1 MSYLGGNRPGEL
13 EEWEREYGTRL
24 GASLA
29 ELSQSRR
36 LAILLSVGLVTAIE
50 ISNRISINVLLPDM
64 QGNVAASTD
73 EISWVIILYN
83 LGFLC
88 SLALSSWMTFVLGA
102 RRHLL
107 YSILFYS
114 VGGVGCALSAHSLRL
129 LLISR
134 VIMGFGGG
142 AFLVRAVI
150 LAGLMFPGKARIFAV
165 TRLYLVLFAFQI
177 TYPIAMGWITDTLH
191 WNYAF
196 CLDFPF
202 LIVGA
207 ILIWKLVPPGYLY
220 LRRAGRYVDK
230 WGAALLVASLMALQV
245 GMSRG
250 ERDLWLES
258 PLIAGS
264 LVIAAVCFAAFLW
277 WDSRAENPSPVLH
290 LRTVWREA
298 ELRASVFLV
307 MAVGAILGCGLFV
320 LPQYLRYV
328 QDYSATQTG
337 EFIVMYTSGLGSGL
351 LLTLRVIQPR
361 LGGPRTAA
369 LGFVLLIG
377 TFSTFLY
384 IWTPTTPGIVLAPA
398 IFLQGFA
405 LAPILI
411 SAANIATG
419 QAAVA
424 DLNDISTTYF
434 FVRQLGNTFG
444 VTAATVIFDH
454 RMTLHSSRLLDVA
467 NRLDPTVQSTL
478 SAYSGLI
485 ARNGGAGS
493 NPALGALQ
501 LFQANVVTQS
511 RLLSYIDIYLGLAV
525 LSGLAV
531 VLLAMARL
539 RPGTGIP
546 HWHLW

>member
-1 MSYLGGNRPGEL
+1 MSYFGGSLPGGS
-13 EEWEREYGTRL
+13 EEWEREYGSRL
-24 GASLA
+24 SASLA
-29 ELSQSRR
+29 ELSQPRR
-36 LAILLSVGLVTAIE
+36 LAILLSVALVTAIE

-102 RRHLL
+102 RRQLL

-142 AFLVRAVI
+142 AFLVRAVV
-150 LAGLMFPGKARIFAV
+150 LSRLMFPANARVFAV
-165 TRLYLVLFAFQI
+165 TCLYLVLAAFET

-196 CLDFPF
+196 LLDFPF
-202 LIVGA
+202 LTLGA

-220 LRRAGRYVDK
+220 MRRTGGYVDK
-230 WGAALLVASLMALQV
+230 WGAILLVVSLIALQV
-245 GMSRG
+245 GTSRG
-250 ERDLWLES
+250 ERDMWLES
-258 PLIAGS
+258 PLIAGA
-264 LVIAAVCFAAFLW
+264 LVIAAVCFAGFLW
-277 WDSRAENPSPVLH
+277 LDSRADNPSPILH

-298 ELRASVFLV
+298 ELRTSLFLV

-337 EFIVMYTSGLGSGL
+337 EFISMYTSGLSTGL
-351 LLTLRVIQPR
+351 VLTLRVIQPR

-369 LGFVLLIG
+369 LGLVLLIG
-377 TFSTFLY
+377 TFTTFLY
-384 IWTPTTPGIVLAPA
+384 IWTPTTPGNLLAPA
-398 IFLQGFA
+398 IFLQGFS

-411 SAANIATG
+411 AASNIATG
-419 QAAVA
+419 QAALP
-424 DLNDISTTYF
+424 DINDVSTTYF

-478 SAYSGLI
+478 SSYSGLI

-501 LFQANVVTQS
+501 LFQANIITQS

-525 LSGLAV
+525 LSGVAV

-539 RPGTGIP
+539 RPSTDLM

>member
-1 MSYLGGNRPGEL
+1 MSYFGSSLSGES
-13 EEWEREYGTRL
+13 EEWEREYGSRL
-24 GASLA
+24 SASLA
-29 ELSQSRR
+29 ELSQPRR
-36 LAILLSVGLVTAIE
+36 LAILLSVALVTAIE

-102 RRHLL
+102 RRQLL

-142 AFLVRAVI
+142 AFLVRVVV
-150 LAGLMFPGKARIFAV
+150 LSRLMFPANARVFAV
-165 TRLYLVLFAFQI
+165 TYLYLVLAAFET

-196 CLDFPF
+196 LLDFPF
-202 LIVGA
+202 LTLGA

-220 LRRAGRYVDK
+220 MRRTGGYVDK
-230 WGAALLVASLMALQV
+230 WGAVLLVVSLIALQV
-245 GMSRG
+245 GTSRG
-250 ERDLWLES
+250 ERDMWLES
-258 PLIAGS
+258 PLIAGA
-264 LVIAAVCFAAFLW
+264 LVIAAVCFAGFLW
-277 WDSRAENPSPVLH
+277 LDSRADNPSPILH

-298 ELRASVFLV
+298 ELRTSLFLV

-337 EFIVMYTSGLGSGL
+337 EFISMYTSGLSTGL
-351 LLTLRVIQPR
+351 VLTLRMIQPR

-369 LGFVLLIG
+369 LGLVLLIG
-377 TFSTFLY
+377 TFTTFLY
-384 IWTPTTPGIVLAPA
+384 IWTPTTPGNLLALA

-411 SAANIATG
+411 AASNIATG
-419 QAAVA
+419 QAALP
-424 DLNDISTTYF
+424 DINDVSTTYF

-454 RMTLHSSRLLDVA
+454 RMTVHSARLLDVA
-467 NRLDPTVQSTL
+467 NRLDPTLQSTL
-478 SAYSGLI
+478 SSYSGLI

-501 LFQANVVTQS
+501 LFQANIITQS

-525 LSGLAV
+525 LSGVAV
-531 VLLAMARL
+531 LLLAMARL
-539 RPGTGIP
+539 RPSRDLMY
-546 HWHLW
+546 WHSW

>member
-1 MSYLGGNRPGEL
+1 MSYFSSSLPGGS
-13 EEWEREYGTRL
+13 EEWEREYGSRL
-24 GASLA
+24 SASLA
-29 ELSQSRR
+29 ELSQPRR

-102 RRHLL
+102 RRQLL

-114 VGGVGCALSAHSLRL
+114 IGGVGCALSAHSLRL

-134 VIMGFGGG
+134 IIMGFGGG
-142 AFLVRAVI
+142 AFLVRAVV
-150 LAGLMFPGKARIFAV
+150 LSRLMFPANARVFAV
-165 TRLYLVLFAFQI
+165 TCLYLVLAVFET

-196 CLDFPF
+196 LLDFPF
-202 LIVGA
+202 LTLGA

-220 LRRAGRYVDK
+220 MRRTGRYVDK
-230 WGAALLVASLMALQV
+230 WGAVLLVVSLIALQV
-245 GMSRG
+245 GTSRG
-250 ERDLWLES
+250 ERDMWLES
-258 PLIAGS
+258 PLIAGA
-264 LVIAAVCFAAFLW
+264 LVIAAVCFAGFLW
-277 WDSRAENPSPVLH
+277 LDSRADNSSPILH

-298 ELRASVFLV
+298 ELRTSLFLV
-307 MAVGAILGCGLFV
+307 MAVGAILACALFV

-337 EFIVMYTSGLGSGL
+337 EFISMYTSGLSTGL
-351 LLTLRVIQPR
+351 VLTLRMIQLR

-369 LGFVLLIG
+369 LGLVLLIG
-377 TFSTFLY
+377 TFTTFLY
-384 IWTPTTPGIVLAPA
+384 IWTPTTPGNLLALA

-411 SAANIATG
+411 AASNIATG
-419 QAAVA
+419 QAALP
-424 DLNDISTTYF
+424 DINDVSTTYF

-454 RMTLHSSRLLDVA
+454 RMTVHSARLLDVA
-467 NRLDPTVQSTL
+467 NRLDPTLQSTL
-478 SAYSGLI
+478 SSYSGLI

-501 LFQANVVTQS
+501 LFQANIITQS

-525 LSGLAV
+525 LSGVAA

-539 RPGTGIP
+539 RPSRDLMY
-546 HWHLW
+546 WHSW

>member
-1 MSYLGGNRPGEL
+1 MSYFGSSLSGES
-13 EEWEREYGTRL
+13 EEWEREYGSRL
-24 GASLA
+24 SASLA
-29 ELSQSRR
+29 ELSQPRR
-36 LAILLSVGLVTAIE
+36 LAILLSVALVTAIE

-102 RRHLL
+102 RRQLL

-142 AFLVRAVI
+142 AFLVRAVV
-150 LAGLMFPGKARIFAV
+150 LSRLMFPANARVFAV
-165 TRLYLVLFAFQI
+165 TCLYLVLAAFET

-196 CLDFPF
+196 LLDFPF
-202 LIVGA
+202 LTLGA

-220 LRRAGRYVDK
+220 MRRRRYVDK
-230 WGAALLVASLMALQV
+230 WGAVLLVVSLIALQV
-245 GMSRG
+245 GTSRG
-250 ERDLWLES
+250 ERDMWLES
-258 PLIAGS
+258 PLIAGA
-264 LVIAAVCFAAFLW
+264 LVIAAVCFAGFLW
-277 WDSRAENPSPVLH
+277 LDSRADNPSPILH

-298 ELRASVFLV
+298 ELRTSLFLV

-337 EFIVMYTSGLGSGL
+337 EFISMYTTGLSTGL
-351 LLTLRVIQPR
+351 VLTLRVIQPR

-369 LGFVLLIG
+369 LGLVLLIG
-377 TFSTFLY
+377 TFTTFLY
-384 IWTPTTPGIVLAPA
+384 IWTPTTPGNLLAPA

-405 LAPILI
+405 LAPVLI
-411 SAANIATG
+411 AASNIATG
-419 QAAVA
+419 QAALP
-424 DLNDISTTYF
+424 DINDVSTTYF

-467 NRLDPTVQSTL
+467 NRLDPTLQSTL
-478 SAYSGLI
+478 SSYSGLI

-501 LFQANVVTQS
+501 LFQENIITQS

-525 LSGLAV
+525 LSGVAV
-531 VLLAMARL
+531 VLLATARL
-539 RPGTGIP
+539 RPSTDLM

>member
-1 MSYLGGNRPGEL
+1 MSYFGGSLSGES
-13 EEWEREYGTRL
+13 EEWEREYGSRL
-24 GASLA
+24 SASLA

-36 LAILLSVGLVTAIE
+36 LAILLSVALVTAIE

-102 RRHLL
+102 RRQLL

-114 VGGVGCALSAHSLRL
+114 IGGVGCALSAHSLRL

-134 VIMGFGGG
+134 IIMGFGGG
-142 AFLVRAVI
+142 AFLVRAVV
-150 LAGLMFPGKARIFAV
+150 LSRLMFPANARVFAV
-165 TRLYLVLFAFQI
+165 TCLYLVLAVFET

-196 CLDFPF
+196 LLDFPF
-202 LIVGA
+202 LTLGA

-220 LRRAGRYVDK
+220 MRRTGRYVDK
-230 WGAALLVASLMALQV
+230 WGAVLLVVSLIALQV
-245 GMSRG
+245 GTSRG
-250 ERDLWLES
+250 ERDMWLES
-258 PLIAGS
+258 PLIAGA
-264 LVIAAVCFAAFLW
+264 LVIAAVCFAGFLW
-277 WDSRAENPSPVLH
+277 LDSRADNSSPILH

-298 ELRASVFLV
+298 ELRTSLFLV

-337 EFIVMYTSGLGSGL
+337 EFISMYTSGLSTGL
-351 LLTLRVIQPR
+351 VLTLRVIQPR

-369 LGFVLLIG
+369 LGLVLLIG
-377 TFSTFLY
+377 TFTTFLY
-384 IWTPTTPGIVLAPA
+384 IWTPTTPGNLLAPA

-405 LAPILI
+405 LAPVLI
-411 SAANIATG
+411 AASNIATG
-419 QAAVA
+419 QAALP
-424 DLNDISTTYF
+424 DINDVSTTYF

-454 RMTLHSSRLLDVA
+454 RMTLHSARLLDIA
-467 NRLDPTVQSTL
+467 NRLDPTLQSTL
-478 SAYSGLI
+478 SSYSGLI

-501 LFQANVVTQS
+501 LFQANIITQS

-525 LSGLAV
+525 LSGAA
-531 VLLAMARL
+531 VLLLATARL
-539 RPGTGIP
+539 RPSKDLMY
-546 HWHLW
+546 WHSW

>member
-1 MSYLGGNRPGEL
+1 MSYFSSSLPGES
-13 EEWEREYGTRL
+13 EEWEREYGSRL
-24 GASLA
+24 SASLA
-29 ELSQSRR
+29 ELSQPRR

-102 RRHLL
+102 RRQLL

-142 AFLVRAVI
+142 AFLVRAVV
-150 LAGLMFPGKARIFAV
+150 LSRLMFPGNARVFAV
-165 TRLYLVLFAFQI
+165 TCLYLVLAAFET

-196 CLDFPF
+196 LLDFPF
-202 LIVGA
+202 LTLGA

-220 LRRAGRYVDK
+220 MRRRRYVDK
-230 WGAALLVASLMALQV
+230 WGAVLLVVSLIALQV
-245 GMSRG
+245 GTSRG
-250 ERDLWLES
+250 ERDMWLES
-258 PLIAGS
+258 PLIAGA
-264 LVIAAVCFAAFLW
+264 LVIAALCFAGFLW
-277 WDSRAENPSPVLH
+277 LDSRADNPSPILH

-298 ELRASVFLV
+298 ELRTSLFLV

-337 EFIVMYTSGLGSGL
+337 EFISMYTTGLSTGL
-351 LLTLRVIQPR
+351 VLTLRVIQPR

-369 LGFVLLIG
+369 LGLVLLIG
-377 TFSTFLY
+377 TFTTFLY
-384 IWTPTTPGIVLAPA
+384 IWTPTTPGNLLAPA

-405 LAPILI
+405 LAPVLI
-411 SAANIATG
+411 AASNIATG
-419 QAAVA
+419 QAA
-424 DLNDISTTYF
+424 LPDISDVSTTYF

-454 RMTLHSSRLLDVA
+454 RMTLHSARLLDVA
-467 NRLDPTVQSTL
+467 NRLDPTLQSTL
-478 SAYSGLI
+478 SSYSGLI

-501 LFQANVVTQS
+501 LFQANIITQS

-525 LSGLAV
+525 LSGAA
-531 VLLAMARL
+531 VLLLATARL
-539 RPGTGIP
+539 RPSKDLMY
-546 HWHLW
+546 WHSW

>member
-1 MSYLGGNRPGEL
+1 MSYLRSPGGL
-13 EEWEREYGTRL
+13 EAWEQEYGSRL
-24 GASLA
+24 SASLA
-29 ELSQSRR
+29 ELSQPRR
-36 LAILLSVGLVTAIE
+36 LAILLSVALVTAIE

-114 VGGVGCALSAHSLRL
+114 AGGVGCALSAHSLRL
-129 LLISR
+129 LLLSR

-142 AFLVRAVI
+142 AFLVRTVI
-150 LAGLMFPGKARIFAV
+150 LAGLMFPGKARIYAV

-177 TYPIAMGWITDTLH
+177 TYPIAMGWITDMVH

-196 CLDFPF
+196 LLDFPF

-207 ILIWKLVPPGYLY
+207 VLIWKLVPPGYLY
-220 LRRAGRYVDK
+220 MRRASAHVDS
-230 WGAALLVASLMALQV
+230 WGAALLIASLMTLQV
-245 GMSRG
+245 AMSRG
-250 ERDLWLES
+250 ERDMWLES
-258 PLIAGS
+258 PLIVGM
-264 LVIAAVCFAAFLW
+264 LIIAVVCFAAFLW
-277 WDSRAENPSPVLH
+277 WDGRAANPSPVLH
-290 LRTVWREA
+290 LRTIWREA
-298 ELRASVFLV
+298 ELRTSVFLV
-307 MAVGAILGCGLFV
+307 MAVGAILACGLFV

-337 EFIVMYTSGLGSGL
+337 EFISMYTGGLGAGL
-351 LLTLRVIQPR
+351 LLTIRFVQPR

-369 LGFVLLIG
+369 LGLLLLIG
-377 TFSTFLY
+377 TFSSFLY
-384 IWTPTTPGIVLAPA
+384 LWTPTTPGNLLAPA
-398 IFLQGFA
+398 IFLQGFS
-405 LAPILI
+405 LAPILV
-411 SAANIATG
+411 AASNIATG
-419 QAAVA
+419 QAALA
-424 DLNDISTTYF
+424 DLNDVSTTYF

-444 VTAATVIFDH
+444 VTAATVMFDH

-467 NRLDPTVQSTL
+467 NRLDPIAQSTL
-478 SAYSGLI
+478 SAYSRLI
-485 ARNGGAGS
+485 ARDGGAGS
-493 NPALGALQ
+493 NPALGALE
-501 LFQANVVTQS
+501 LLQANVVTQS
-511 RLLSYIDIYLGLAV
+511 RLLSYIDIYLGLAI

-531 VLLAMARL
+531 ILLAMARL
-539 RPGTGIP
+539 KPSKDLM

>member
-1 MSYLGGNRPGEL
+1 
-13 EEWEREYGTRL
+13 
-24 GASLA
+24 
-29 ELSQSRR
+29 
-36 LAILLSVGLVTAIE
+36 
-50 ISNRISINVLLPDM
+50 
-64 QGNVAASTD
+64 
-73 EISWVIILYN
+73 
-83 LGFLC
+83 
-88 SLALSSWMTFVLGA
+88 
-102 RRHLL
+102 
-107 YSILFYS
+107 
-114 VGGVGCALSAHSLRL
+114 
-129 LLISR
+129 
-134 VIMGFGGG
+134 
-142 AFLVRAVI
+142 
-150 LAGLMFPGKARIFAV
+150 
-165 TRLYLVLFAFQI
+165 
-177 TYPIAMGWITDTLH
+177 MGWIADNLH

-196 CLDFPF
+196 LLDFPF

-220 LRRAGRYVDK
+220 LRRSSTYVDK
-230 WGAALLVASLMALQV
+230 WGAALLVASLIALQV
-245 GMSRG
+245 GTSRG

-264 LVIAAVCFAAFLW
+264 LVIAAVCFAGFLW
-277 WDSRAENPSPVLH
+277 LDSRAENPSPILH

-298 ELRASVFLV
+298 ELRASLFLV

-337 EFIVMYTSGLGSGL
+337 EFIVMYTSGLGTGL

-369 LGFVLLIG
+369 LGFLLLIG
-377 TFSTFLY
+377 TFTTFLY
-384 IWTPTTPGIVLAPA
+384 IWTPTTPGILLAPA
-398 IFLQGFA
+398 IFVQGFA

-411 SAANIATG
+411 AAANIATG
-419 QAAVA
+419 QAALP
-424 DLNDISTTYF
+424 DLNDVSTTYF

-444 VTAATVIFDH
+444 VTAATVMFDH

-478 SAYSGLI
+478 SSYSGLI

-501 LFQANVVTQS
+501 LFQANVITQS

-525 LSGLAV
+525 LSGVAV

-539 RPGTGIP
+539 RPSTDLM
-546 HWHLW
+546 HWHFW

>member
-1 MSYLGGNRPGEL
+1 MSYFSSSLPGGS
-13 EEWEREYGTRL
+13 EEWEREYGSRL
-24 GASLA
+24 SASLA
-29 ELSQSRR
+29 ELSQPRR

-73 EISWVIILYN
+73 EISWVVILYN

-102 RRHLL
+102 RRQLL

-142 AFLVRAVI
+142 AFLVRAVV
-150 LAGLMFPGKARIFAV
+150 LSRLMFPANARVFAV
-165 TRLYLVLFAFQI
+165 TCLYLVLAAFET

-196 CLDFPF
+196 LLDFPF
-202 LIVGA
+202 LTLGA

-220 LRRAGRYVDK
+220 MRRRRYVDK
-230 WGAALLVASLMALQV
+230 WGAVLLVVSLIALQV
-245 GMSRG
+245 GTSRG
-250 ERDLWLES
+250 ERDMWLES
-258 PLIAGS
+258 PLIAGA
-264 LVIAAVCFAAFLW
+264 LVIAALCFAGFLW
-277 WDSRAENPSPVLH
+277 LDSRADNPSPILH

-298 ELRASVFLV
+298 ELRTSLFLV

-337 EFIVMYTSGLGSGL
+337 EFISMYTTGLSTGL
-351 LLTLRVIQPR
+351 VLTLRVIQPR

-369 LGFVLLIG
+369 LGLVLLIG
-377 TFSTFLY
+377 TFTTFLY
-384 IWTPTTPGIVLAPA
+384 IWTPTTPGNLLAPA

-405 LAPILI
+405 LAPVLI
-411 SAANIATG
+411 AASNIATG
-419 QAAVA
+419 QAA
-424 DLNDISTTYF
+424 LPDISDVSTTYF

-454 RMTLHSSRLLDVA
+454 RMTLHSARLLDVA
-467 NRLDPTVQSTL
+467 NRLDPTLQSTL
-478 SAYSGLI
+478 SSYSGLI

-501 LFQANVVTQS
+501 LFQANIITQS

-525 LSGLAV
+525 LSGVAA

-539 RPGTGIP
+539 RPSTELMY
-546 HWHLW
+546 WHSW

>member
-1 MSYLGGNRPGEL
+1 MSYFGGSLPGGS
-13 EEWEREYGTRL
+13 EEWEREYGSRL
-24 GASLA
+24 SASLA
-29 ELSQSRR
+29 ELSQPRR
-36 LAILLSVGLVTAIE
+36 LAILLSVALVTAIE

-102 RRHLL
+102 RRQLL

-150 LAGLMFPGKARIFAV
+150 LSRLMFPANARVFAV
-165 TRLYLVLFAFQI
+165 TCLYLVLAAFET

-196 CLDFPF
+196 LLDFPF
-202 LIVGA
+202 LTLGA

-220 LRRAGRYVDK
+220 MRRTGGYVDK
-230 WGAALLVASLMALQV
+230 WGAILLVVSLIALQV
-245 GMSRG
+245 GTSRG
-250 ERDLWLES
+250 ERDMWLES
-258 PLIAGS
+258 PLIAGA
-264 LVIAAVCFAAFLW
+264 LVIAAVCFAGFLW
-277 WDSRAENPSPVLH
+277 LDSRADNPSPILH

-298 ELRASVFLV
+298 ELRTSLFLV

-337 EFIVMYTSGLGSGL
+337 EFISMYTSGLSTGL
-351 LLTLRVIQPR
+351 VLTLRVIQPR

-369 LGFVLLIG
+369 LGLVLLIG
-377 TFSTFLY
+377 TFTTFLY
-384 IWTPTTPGIVLAPA
+384 IWTPTTPGNLLAPA

-411 SAANIATG
+411 AASNIATG
-419 QAAVA
+419 QAALP
-424 DLNDISTTYF
+424 DINDVSTTYF

-478 SAYSGLI
+478 SSYSGLI

-501 LFQANVVTQS
+501 LFQANIITQS

-525 LSGLAV
+525 LSGVAV

-539 RPGTGIP
+539 RPSTDLM

>member
-1 MSYLGGNRPGEL
+1 MSYLSGSGSGGLEAWEQEYGNRL
-13 EEWEREYGTRL
+13 S
-24 GASLA
+24 ASLA
-29 ELSQSRR
+29 ELSQPRR

-88 SLALSSWMTFVLGA
+88 SLALSSWITFVLGA

-107 YSILFYS
+107 YSILLYS
-114 VGGVGCALSAHSLRL
+114 IGGVGCALSAHSLRL

-150 LAGLMFPGKARIFAV
+150 LAGLMFPGKARIYAV
-165 TRLYLVLFAFQI
+165 TRLYLVLFAFQM
-177 TYPIAMGWITDTLH
+177 TYPIMMGWITDTLQ

-207 ILIWKLVPPGYLY
+207 ILIWKLVPRGYLY
-220 LRRAGRYVDK
+220 LRRAGAEADK
-230 WGAALLVASLMALQV
+230 WGAVLLVVSLVALQI
-245 GMSRG
+245 GLSRG

-258 PLIAGS
+258 PLIVGS
-264 LVIAAVCFAAFLW
+264 LIIAVGCFVAFLW
-277 WDSRAENPSPVLH
+277 WDSRVDNPSPVLH

-298 ELRASVFLV
+298 ELRTSVFLV

-337 EFIVMYTSGLGSGL
+337 EFIVMYTSGLGFGL
-351 LLTLRVIQPR
+351 LLTLQVIQPR
-361 LGGPRTAA
+361 IGGPRTAA
-369 LGFVLLIG
+369 LGLVLLIG
-377 TFSTFLY
+377 TFTTFLY

-405 LAPILI
+405 LAPILV
-411 SAANIATG
+411 AASNIATG
-419 QAAVA
+419 QAALA

-444 VTAATVIFDH
+444 VTAATVIFDR
-454 RMTLHSSRLLDVA
+454 RMTLHSTRLLDVA

-478 SAYSGLI
+478 AAYSGLI

-501 LFQANVVTQS
+501 LFQADVITQS
-511 RLLSYIDIYLGLAV
+511 RLLSYIDIYLVLAV
-525 LSGLAV
+525 LSAVAV

-539 RPGTGIP
+539 RPAKDLA
-546 HWHLW
+546 HWHFL

>member
-1 MSYLGGNRPGEL
+1 MSYFSSSLPGGS
-13 EEWEREYGTRL
+13 EEWEREYGSRL
-24 GASLA
+24 SASLA
-29 ELSQSRR
+29 ELSQPRR

-102 RRHLL
+102 RRQLL

-142 AFLVRAVI
+142 AFLVRAVV
-150 LAGLMFPGKARIFAV
+150 LSRLMFPANARVFAV
-165 TRLYLVLFAFQI
+165 TCLYLVLAAFET

-196 CLDFPF
+196 LLDFPF
-202 LIVGA
+202 LTLGA

-220 LRRAGRYVDK
+220 MRRRRYVDK
-230 WGAALLVASLMALQV
+230 WGAALLVMSLIALQV
-245 GMSRG
+245 GTSRG
-250 ERDLWLES
+250 ERDMWLES
-258 PLIAGS
+258 PLIAGA
-264 LVIAAVCFAAFLW
+264 LVIAAVCFAGFLW
-277 WDSRAENPSPVLH
+277 LDSRADNPSPILH

-298 ELRASVFLV
+298 ELRTSLFLV

-337 EFIVMYTSGLGSGL
+337 EFISMYTTGLSTGL
-351 LLTLRVIQPR
+351 VLTLRVIQPR

-369 LGFVLLIG
+369 LGLVLLIG
-377 TFSTFLY
+377 TFTTFLY
-384 IWTPTTPGIVLAPA
+384 IWTPTTPGNLLAPA

-405 LAPILI
+405 LAPVLI
-411 SAANIATG
+411 AASNIATG
-419 QAAVA
+419 QAALP
-424 DLNDISTTYF
+424 DINDVSTTYF

-454 RMTLHSSRLLDVA
+454 RMTLHSARLLDIA
-467 NRLDPTVQSTL
+467 NRLDPTLQSTL
-478 SAYSGLI
+478 SSYSGLI

-501 LFQANVVTQS
+501 LFQANIITQS

-525 LSGLAV
+525 LSGVAA

-539 RPGTGIP
+539 RPSTELMY
-546 HWHLW
+546 WHSW

>member
-1 MSYLGGNRPGEL
+1 MGYLSSSGGLEAWEQEYGNRL
-13 EEWEREYGTRL
+13 S
-24 GASLA
+24 ASLA
-29 ELSQSRR
+29 ELSKPRR

-88 SLALSSWMTFVLGA
+88 SLALSSWVTFVVGA

-107 YSILFYS
+107 YSILLYS
-114 VGGVGCALSAHSLRL
+114 AGGVGCALSAHSLRL

-150 LAGLMFPGKARIFAV
+150 LAGLMFPGKARIYAV

-177 TYPIAMGWITDTLH
+177 TYPIVMGWITDQQH

-220 LRRAGRYVDK
+220 MRHAGRYVDK
-230 WGAALLVASLMALQV
+230 WGAALLVASLISLQV

-250 ERDLWLES
+250 ERDQWLES

-264 LVIAAVCFAAFLW
+264 LIIAAVCFVAFLW
-277 WDSRAENPSPVLH
+277 WDSRAANPSPVLH
-290 LRTVWREA
+290 LRIVWREA
-298 ELRASVFLV
+298 ELRTSVLLV

-337 EFIVMYTSGLGSGL
+337 EFIVMYTSGLGAGL

-361 LGGPRTAA
+361 IGGPRTAA
-369 LGFVLLIG
+369 LGLLLLIG
-377 TFSTFLY
+377 TFTTFLY

-411 SAANIATG
+411 AAANIATG

-454 RMTLHSSRLLDVA
+454 RMTLHSARLLDVA
-467 NRLDPTVQSTL
+467 NRLDPIVQSTL
-478 SAYSGLI
+478 AAYSSLI

-493 NPALGALQ
+493 NPAQGALQ
-501 LFQANVVTQS
+501 LFQANVITQS

-531 VLLAMARL
+531 VLLGIARL
-539 RPGTGIP
+539 RPGTNLP
-546 HWHLW
+546 HLHFW